1 MAAGEAGAAV
11 VVDDEALAR
20 IAKLSA
26 ASLHEA
32 GGKIGA
38 LPAALKPLTPAQRV
52 CGRAFPVRNP
62 PGDNLFLHHAIYAAA
77 PGDVLV
83 VDAGDGDEFGHWG
96 DIMAAAAQLR
106 GITGLVI
113 TGGVRDSQQMA
124 AMNFPVFST
133 SVAIKGTGK
142 NPRGDGSIG
151 APVTL
156 GGVKIEKG
164 DIVFGDA
171 DGVVVLPRAQ
181 AVDIANKAAQR
192 DRDEDE
198 ILQRLCAGEST
209 LKIYKLPEIETPL
222 RASRRRSIEVE
233 GLSHGNLPIPTASR
247 IGNVIATGGVRGVD
261 PATGEMPED
270 IGAQARLMFD
280 NLRRIAEA
288 AGASAEDIL
297 KLTIWI
303 TDNDVRAALNGPWTA
318 MFPDPHSRPA
328 RHILVYA
335 LPAGMRVQC
344 EALIVLQEKR

>member
-1 MAAGEAGAAV
+1 MAAGEEKAKTR
-11 VVDDEALAR
+11 VDDAALAR
-20 IAKLSA
+20 IAKLSS

-106 GITGLVI
+106 GIAGLVI

-142 NPRGDGSIG
+142 NPRGDGALG
-151 APVTL
+151 QPVTL
-156 GGVKIEKG
+156 GGVVVEEG
-164 DIVFGDA
+164 DVVFGDA
-171 DGVVVLPRAQ
+171 DGVVVLPRALALEIADK
-181 AVDIANKAAQR
+181 AVQR

-198 ILQRLCAGEST
+198 ILQRLRAGETT
-209 LKIYKLPEIETPL
+209 LQIYNLPDIGAPV

-233 GLSHGNLPIPTASR
+233 GLAHGNLPIPVASR
-247 IGNVIATGGVRGVD
+247 IGNIVATGGVRGVD
-261 PATGEMPED
+261 PATGEMPQD
-270 IGAQARLMFD
+270 VGAQARLMFD
-280 NLRRIAEA
+280 NLGRIVAA
-288 AGASAEDIL
+288 AGGSADDIL

-303 TDNDVRAALNGPWTA
+303 TDNDVRAALNDPWMD
-318 MFPDPHSRPA
+318 MFPDPHARPA
-328 RHILVYA
+328 RHVLLYA

-344 EALIVLQEKR
+344 EALIILQET